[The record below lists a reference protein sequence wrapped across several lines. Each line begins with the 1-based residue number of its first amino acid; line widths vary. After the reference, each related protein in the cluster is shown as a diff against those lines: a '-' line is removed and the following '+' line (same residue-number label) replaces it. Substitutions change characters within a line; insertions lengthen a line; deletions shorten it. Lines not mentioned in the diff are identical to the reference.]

1 MIKRPQKIRMIKTEN
16 IYPNPYQVRRRFDEK
31 SLEKLS
37 ESIKENGI
45 ISPVLLRTSNMGYEI
60 ICGQRRVRAAI
71 MAGMS
76 EIPSIVINVGDASCA
91 QLSMIE
97 NIQRENLNYIE
108 EAEGYYNLL
117 CYHNVKKDKLV
128 KKMAVD
134 KAFIGE
140 KIKLLSLGEKVRY
153 MLEKLN
159 FTEKFAHALLK
170 IHEEEGQ
177 LSLLEKVDG
186 ENTSYK
192 DFCNL
197 VRGEIQT
204 MREQA
209 KPKKR
214 NYSEHQT
221 RIFTNTIE
229 KTVEMLVRE
238 GAQITTKK
246 EENEGYTA
254 IIIKI
259 KHSQ

>member
-1 MIKRPQKIRMIKTEN
+1 M
-16 IYPNPYQVRRRFDEK
+16 
-31 SLEKLS
+31 
-37 ESIKENGI
+37 
-45 ISPVLLRTSNMGYEI
+45 
-60 ICGQRRVRAAI
+60 
-71 MAGMS
+71 
-76 EIPSIVINVGDASCA
+76 
-91 QLSMIE
+91 
-97 NIQRENLNYIE
+97 
-108 EAEGYYNLL
+108 
-117 CYHNVKKDKLV
+117 
-128 KKMAVD
+128 
-134 KAFIGE
+134 
-140 KIKLLSLGEKVRY
+140 
-153 MLEKLN
+153 
-159 FTEKFAHALLK
+159 
-170 IHEEEGQ
+170 
-177 LSLLEKVDG
+177 EKVDG

-192 DFCNL
+192 DFCSL